1 VTLLV
6 LIRVFVVTP
15 NPIPMTNSYG
25 ILIEL
30 EGDAYGLIW
39 DIGQVPSMDFDW
51 LLCPLGSPSSILQLE
66 SELVWSLVRFNRI
79 CDSNA
84 TWRKVL

>member
-1 VTLLV
+1 VCNTARRIVELFFFVIGLLVTLLV

-30 EGDAYGLIW
+30 EGNAYGLIW

-66 SELVWSLVRFNRI
+66 SELV
-79 CDSNA
+79 
-84 TWRKVL
+84 